1 MLIDKK
7 KNVQS
12 RLSKLTFSVFIFF
25 QNLVVRLCRLKQKK
39 NLPGNDQ
46 FDCYFLFQTVRV
58 LGLLR
63 GWGLVIMTFEW
74 SFMSF
79 QWVTLY
85 SSSDEESNNCLYV
98 SFFPKLWYW
107 DLNSQKL
114 LLEFYFAGQHYD
126 IFPTEAPLPCKEF
139 CIQPCGGGLNRLYPG
154 LCLQYY
160 AFLCGSLNNNEKGKY
175 KNMYL

>member
-25 QNLVVRLCRLKQKK
+25 QNLVVRLCRLKKKK

-79 QWVTLY
+79 QWVTLTQVQMKKAIIACMWVSFRNCGIGIWIPRNY
-85 SSSDEESNNCLYV
+85 SSNFISLVNIMT
-98 SFFPKLWYW
+98 FFLPKLHC
-107 DLNSQKL
+107 LAKNS
-114 LLEFYFAGQHYD
+114 
-126 IFPTEAPLPCKEF
+126 
-139 CIQPCGGGLNRLYPG
+139 
-154 LCLQYY
+154 
-160 AFLCGSLNNNEKGKY
+160 AFNHAEVD
-175 KNMYL
+175 